1 MPDAVPADKQSSSG
15 VKNLRWWICTLL
27 FLATLINYLDRQTFA
42 VATPA
47 IVEEYSLS
55 NDDVANIN
63 IAFTTAYMIG
73 QLVTGRFMDVL
84 GTRAGFLIIMLFW
97 SVSGMLCST
106 ARGIVSLSIFRFLL
120 GWGEAGNWPASVK
133 AISEWFPTR
142 QRGLG
147 VAYFSGGGSGLG
159 AMIAPVVIAQLIL
172 WTDWRWMFVIVGA
185 TGFLWAPLWL
195 WFYRSPEKHWLMR
208 RDELDELRQ
217 EQSQKP
223 ESPQKQGVLAGWR
236 AVLRYRQV
244 WGVAFVRFFSDTIL
258 WFYLAW
264 LPKYFVDERGYEME
278 GIRDHLWIVFL
289 PAIFASFLGGGI
301 SGRLIER
308 GWSVNRARKTVMLVT
323 GLMMMSSIG
332 VGLVES
338 DVTALLLSSIAL
350 LSFYAYSTN
359 TLTLPADLVS
369 PRLVAS
375 VSGFSGMGAGL
386 GSVLFTKLVGTIA
399 DTYSFTP
406 VFILIG
412 ILPLLSLASLF
423 FVMGPIT
430 RVVRD

>member
-1 MPDAVPADKQSSSG
+1 MTPSEQPSNGIK
-15 VKNLRWWICTLL
+15 KLRWWICTLL

-47 IVEEYSLS
+47 IVEEFGLS

-63 IAFTTAYMIG
+63 IAFTSAYMVG

-84 GTRAGFLIIMLFW
+84 GTRLGFLLIMLFW
-97 SVSGMLCST
+97 SVSGILCST
-106 ARGIVSLSIFRFLL
+106 ARGISSLSLFRFCL
-120 GWGEAGNWPASVK
+120 GLGEAGNWPASVK
-133 AISEWFPTR
+133 AVSEWFPAR
-142 QRGLG
+142 ERGLG

-172 WTDWRWMFVIVGA
+172 WRDWRWAFVIIGLL
-185 TGFLWAPLWL
+185 GFLWVPLWL
-195 WFYRSPEKHWLMR
+195 WFYRTPDQHWLMR
-208 RDELDELRQ
+208 KEELEELQ
-217 EQSQKP
+217 EEQSAEGAGSAQK
-223 ESPQKQGVLAGWR
+223 KQGIFAGWGT
-236 AVLRYRQV
+236 VLRYRQV
-244 WGVAFVRFFSDTIL
+244 WGVTSVRFFSDSIL

-264 LPKYFVDERGYEME
+264 LPKYFVDERGYQME
-278 GIRDHLWIVFL
+278 DIRDRLWMVFL

-301 SGRLIER
+301 SGRLIEE
-308 GWSVNRARKTVMLVT
+308 GWSVNRARKTVMLVS
-323 GLMMMSSIG
+323 GLAMVSSLG

-338 DVTALLLSSIAL
+338 DVTALVLSGIAL

-359 TLTLPADLVS
+359 TLTLPADLVP

-386 GSVLFTKLVGTIA
+386 GSVLFTKLVGYVA

-406 VFILIG
+406 VFVLVG

-423 FVMGPIT
+423 FLMGPVT
-430 RVVRD
+430 RVVRK